1 MMPVKHVWREL
12 HSNSKGAVVIH
23 FVQHIRLHDGEGV
36 SFIPQD
42 FKLAIGVNA
51 RYIMSSSKHT
61 PNSKYSLHYPECL
74 HSPF

>member
-36 SFIPQD
+36 SLIPQD

-51 RYIMSSSKHT
+51 RYIMSSSKPVSYTHLT
-61 PNSKYSLHYPECL
+61 LPTILRV
-74 HSPF
+74 

>member
-36 SFIPQD
+36 SLIPQD

-74 HSPF
+74 HSPC